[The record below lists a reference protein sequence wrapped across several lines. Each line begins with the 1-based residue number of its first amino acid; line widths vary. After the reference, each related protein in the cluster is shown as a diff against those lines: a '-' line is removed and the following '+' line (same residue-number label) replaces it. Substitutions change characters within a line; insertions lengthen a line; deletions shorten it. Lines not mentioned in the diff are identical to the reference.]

1 MSPATQPVSAVA
13 PISDIVREEVI
24 ALLADLQEP
33 VRARDDVRLGMDLV
47 EIAQER
53 EEEEPEDDIELLRIS
68 PAVPV

>member
-13 PISDIVREEVI
+13 PISEIVREEVI

-33 VRARDDVRLGMDLV
+33 MRARDDVRLGMDLV
-47 EIAQER
+47 EIAQEQ
-53 EEEEPEDDIELLRIS
+53 EGEEPEDDIELLRIS